1 MKYLFINRTKPAGY
15 IKISAE
21 IDGER
26 IPAKLFVFYS
36 KRDAIAKYR
45 RDNGLRYKHLT
56 IIEF

>member
-1 MKYLFINRTKPAGY
+1 MNYLNITRNASGHYIINAEYNGVEYEKTRY
-15 IKISAE
+15 I
-21 IDGER
+21 
-26 IPAKLFVFYS
+26 FYS